1 MAREFRLPDI
11 GEGLTE
17 AEIIRW
23 LVAVGDQITADQP
36 IVEVETDKAVVEI
49 PSPYAGEVVSLGGA
63 EGDVIEVGA
72 ILITVGEPG
81 EAERAE
87 EPAPVGEPEADE
99 DATSE
104 SATDTWPSSGDS
116 APIVGTLSDE
126 AESLSAPAERTEAVP
141 TAIKALPVVRKL
153 ARDNDVDLES
163 LTGSGPGGRIMRE
176 DVEAAIGQRSP
187 QPEPEPR
194 SEPEPQ
200 RLPEPEP
207 EKTTRPA
214 PVEHAIHDEAVGG
227 GHGVSD
233 EHLAPPTEAPS
244 TEPSP
249 APVAETGDDER
260 RPMSRLRRTISANMA
275 KSWAEIPHV
284 TTFDDVDA
292 TRLLEVRRA
301 LGERHGTK
309 IPVEA
314 LVIKAVVPALEQF
327 PEFNA
332 SLEGD
337 ELVLHRNKDIGI
349 AVDTPDGLLVAVIGD
364 ADDKSVME
372 LAGEVT
378 RLGEGAR
385 DRKLPPG
392 ELSGQTFT
400 VSNIGA
406 VGGGHGTP
414 IVPYGTVGILS
425 VGKARLRP
433 VVYDE
438 DLAIAPVMPLSLS
451 YDHRVI
457 DGAVGRRFMALVLE
471 NLEEPALFLAG

>member
-1 MAREFRLPDI
+1 VAREFRLPDI

-17 AEIIRW
+17 AEIVRW
-23 LVAVGDQITADQP
+23 MVAVGDRITADQP

-49 PSPYAGEVVSLGGA
+49 PSPYAGMVVALGGA

-72 ILITVGEPG
+72 VLITVGEPG
-81 EAERAE
+81 EVPPPPSETPASPEPALEE
-87 EPAPVGEPEADE
+87 EPPDDTGEFAR
-99 DATSE
+99 T
-104 SATDTWPSSGDS
+104 SSGDS

-126 AESLSAPAERTEAVP
+126 AESLTTPAERAETIP

-163 LTGSGPGGRIMRE
+163 ITGSGPGGRIMRE
-176 DVEAAIGQRSP
+176 DVEAVIGKQAPKEEAQPAPVSHPEQP
-187 QPEPEPR
+187 Q
-194 SEPEPQ
+194 Q
-200 RLPEPEP
+200 
-207 EKTTRPA
+207 PA
-214 PVEHAIHDEAVGG
+214 PVEHAVHDEAVGG

-233 EHLAPPTEAPS
+233 EHLGAPPTPPPPTPPTPPPPTPTRSE
-244 TEPSP
+244 
-249 APVAETGDDER
+249 DDTER

-301 LGERHGTK
+301 LGDRHGTK

-332 SLEGD
+332 SLDGD

-349 AVDTPDGLLVAVIGD
+349 AVDTPDGLLVAVISN

-385 DRKLPPG
+385 DRKLVPG
-392 ELSGQTFT
+392 ELTGQTFT

-425 VGKARLRP
+425 VGKARLQP
-433 VVYDE
+433 VVYEE